1 MADFGLDSAVSGA
14 DGRHGATLSEAWEIW
29 GPQGGYV
36 AAVALRAAGL
46 EAAFPRPASLAC
58 QFLRPAQVG
67 PAEVRVES
75 LRGTRR
81 AEALRATVLQEG
93 EPILTAL
100 VWTVAL
106 LEGLD
111 HSAADPPAA
120 PPPEELEPWDAY
132 LPGGEPP
139 FPYWRNLDVRP
150 VVPPPSEWGGPA
162 EPRWLT
168 WKRLRTR
175 PPLEDPFVD
184 AGRMLMVADSAM
196 YPAAT
201 QAHAEPFPYVAPSL
215 DLVISFH
222 DQGSDSEWLLVDG
235 FSPLSQGALVAGAA
249 SIWSA
254 DGRLLASAAQQ
265 MLQRT

>member
-14 DGRHGATLSEAWEIW
+14 DGRYRATLAEAWEIW

-46 EAAFPRPASLAC
+46 AAAFPRPASLAC
-58 QFLRPAQVG
+58 QFLRPARVG

-75 LRGTRR
+75 LRRTRR
-81 AEALRATVLQEG
+81 AEALSFTVLQE
-93 EPILTAL
+93 EAPVLTGL
-100 VWTVAL
+100 VWTVAVL
-106 LEGLD
+106 GGLD
-111 HSAADPPAA
+111 HLAAVAPAA

-139 FPYWRNLDVRP
+139 FPYWRNFDIRP
-150 VVPPPSEWGGPA
+150 VAPHPAKWGGPA

-175 PPLEDPFVD
+175 PPLQDPFVD

-201 QAHAEPFPYVAPSL
+201 QAHEEPFPYVAPSL
-215 DLVISFH
+215 DLVLSFH
-222 DQGSDSEWLLVDG
+222 GSGRDSEWLLVDG
-235 FSPLSQGALVAGAA
+235 FSPLSQGALVAGSA